1 MTTTRTALLSLLL
14 TVLVVPVWA
23 ADVTGNWKLNVNL
36 NGVPELL
43 CNVTQKDQRLDGTC
57 KAGDETGV
65 TLNDGSVNGDQVSW
79 SWKVTTPD
87 ANTWTYVFTGTLD
100 ANGSAIKGI
109 VKLSVGPGSKQNEV
123 AFTATK
129 Q

>member
-1 MTTTRTALLSLLL
+1 M
-14 TVLVVPVWA
+14 
-23 ADVTGNWKLNVNL
+23 
-36 NGVPELL
+36 E
-43 CNVTQKDQRLDGTC
+43 GTC
-57 KAGDETGV
+57 KSAEWRADQGV
-65 TLNDGSVNGDQVSW
+65 DLNDGKIDGDQVSW

-87 ANTWTYVFTGTLD
+87 ANTWTYAFAGTLD
-100 ANGSAIKGI
+100 ANGSAMKGI

>member
-1 MTTTRTALLSLLL
+1 MTGIRIALLLSSVFA
-14 TVLVVPVWA
+14 TPVWA
-23 ADVTGNWKLNVNL
+23 ADVTGNWKLNIKL
-36 NGVPELL
+36 NGVPELF
-43 CNVTQKDQRLDGTC
+43 CIVTQKDQRLDGTC

-87 ANTWTYVFTGTLD
+87 ANTWTYAFAGTLD
-100 ANGSAIKGI
+100 ANGSAMKGI

-123 AFTATK
+123 ALTATK